1 MAEPLRLTAAD
12 PLPPFYAGY
21 AALAETDGL
30 RALLAGQTADVRAA
44 VDGLDGAHR
53 YAPDK
58 WDVAAVVGH
67 LSDTERVFAYRLLRL
82 LRQDPTP
89 LPPFTQNAYAEAA
102 GPATLAARLDEF
114 AAVRAA
120 TLALVDLAPD
130 AAWDFVG
137 TVSGAQ
143 ISARAMAVVIAG
155 HVAHHVGILR
165 ERYRAGTVD
174 APAV

>member
-1 MAEPLRLTAAD
+1 MAALLRLTDAD
-12 PLPPFYAGY
+12 PLPPFYRGY
-21 AALAETDGL
+21 AALAADGRL
-30 RALLAGQTADVRAA
+30 RERLAAQTADLRAA
-44 VDGLDGAHR
+44 VADLDGAHR

-58 WDVAAVVGH
+58 WDVATVVGH

-89 LPPFTQNAYAEAA
+89 LPPFTQNAYADAA
-102 GPATLAARLDEF
+102 GAAPLDAALAEF
-114 AAVRAA
+114 DAVRAA

-137 TVSGAQ
+137 TVSGAP

-155 HVAHHVGILR
+155 HVAHHVDILR
-165 ERYRAGTVD
+165 ERYRAGTD
-174 APAV
+174 AAFTA